1 MRYLALIVCAVLL
14 QACASAWEKD
24 APASLPGGTGITV
37 NDDVSMGPDAVSSV
51 SQLPDANRRGAIPPY
66 GTQGEAAA
74 YEYKTGYRVG
84 AGDKLNIRVAGEADL
99 TGEYVVDPTG
109 MLSMPYVNSVAVA
122 GMTTGEIERLVI
134 TRLQDGFLRDPKVS
148 VQAVNLRPFYIMG
161 EVTTGG
167 SFPYQGGLT
176 VQQAIAIAGGYSARA
191 DHGEVLIT
199 RRNAKGTLTYK
210 VPVTTQVYPGD
221 IVFIRERW
229 F

>member
-1 MRYLALIVCAVLL
+1 
-14 QACASAWEKD
+14 
-24 APASLPGGTGITV
+24 
-37 NDDVSMGPDAVSSV
+37 
-51 SQLPDANRRGAIPPY
+51 
-66 GTQGEAAA
+66 
-74 YEYKTGYRVG
+74 
-84 AGDKLNIRVAGEADL
+84 
-99 TGEYVVDPTG
+99 
-109 MLSMPYVNSVAVA
+109 MPYVNSVAVA
-122 GMTTGEIERLVI
+122 GMTTGEIERLMI